1 MRKLEPIKS
10 WCLAEVEVMYKTKVK
25 PSDRPLLNSSTLCYD
40 YLIHAWSGKI
50 EYCEEF
56 IIVMLNRANKALGWV
71 KISQGSAAGTVVDSR
86 MILQPAILANASGII
101 LAHNHP
107 SGNKKPSEQDLQL
120 TKKIQA
126 ACKFMDISLI
136 DHIIVTTEG
145 YYSFADE
152 GQI

>member
-1 MRKLEPIKS
+1 MSELTKAPY
-10 WCLAEVEVMYKTKVK
+10 LAEVEVLYKTKVK
-25 PSDRPLLNSSTLCYD
+25 AKDRVKLNDSKKCYEYLLD
-40 YLIHAWSGKI
+40 AWSGKI

-56 IIVMLNRANKALGWV
+56 IIVLVNRANQALGWV
-71 KISQGSAAGTVVDSR
+71 KISQGSVAGTVVDVK

-107 SGNKKPSEQDLQL
+107 SGNTRPSDQDLAL
-120 TKKIQA
+120 TKKVQA

-136 DHIIVTTEG
+136 DHLIITTEA

>member
-1 MRKLEPIKS
+1 MRKLEAIKS
-10 WCLAEVEVMYKTKVK
+10 SCLAEVEVMYKTKVK

-40 YLIHAWSGKI
+40 YLIDVWSGKI

-107 SGNKKPSEQDLQL
+107 SGNKRPSEQDLQL

-152 GQI
+152 GQL